1 MRKFADTFFRICE
14 FSCKVWCQYHFYITC
29 FSKRLNET
37 YVSLADSRANGFVKW
52 GDAHQPEKLGDARD
66 GAGEGGVIAAR
77 VLAQGAT
84 TPGRTTASAQLRPK
98 KTASKGFHS
107 RHNFI
112 GGE

>member
-1 MRKFADTFFRICE
+1 
-14 FSCKVWCQYHFYITC
+14 
-29 FSKRLNET
+29 
-37 YVSLADSRANGFVKW
+37 VKW
-52 GDAHQPEKLGDARD
+52 ADAHQPEKLGDARD